1 MNPSGW
7 AKFLRQPPKFLI
19 TLTKILLPSQRLRK
33 AIFNPLRRPGFKAKA
48 ASRPALSEKVRID
61 LEAAFAEEIEFLA
74 DLESHIDSELIIS
87 H

>member
-1 MNPSGW
+1 
-7 AKFLRQPPKFLI
+7 
-19 TLTKILLPSQRLRK
+19 
-33 AIFNPLRRPGFKAKA
+33 
-48 ASRPALSEKVRID
+48 LSEERRAE